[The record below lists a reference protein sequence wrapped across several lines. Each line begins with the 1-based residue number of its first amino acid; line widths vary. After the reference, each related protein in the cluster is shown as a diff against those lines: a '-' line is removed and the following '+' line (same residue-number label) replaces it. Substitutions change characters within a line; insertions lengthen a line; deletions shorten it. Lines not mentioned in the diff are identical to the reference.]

1 MAKKTRKVRKVKSTR
16 KSKVRKPR
24 ISKTEKS
31 SHQEKFHCIVK
42 RRDGSCHYF
51 DEKKVYGSVYA
62 ACYVE
67 KMKEQD
73 CEKIAGKVATAVK
86 RNVHKLKQ
94 VSSATISKIVVKE
107 LRKYSRHAAFMYETH
122 MDVA

>member
-1 MAKKTRKVRKVKSTR
+1 MAKKKTRKVKTKRKVKAKKKTR
-16 KSKVRKPR
+16 V
-24 ISKTEKS
+24 SKTKPK
-31 SHQEKFHCIVK
+31 HQEKFHCIVK
-42 RRDGSCHYF
+42 RRDGSCHFF

-67 KMKEQD
+67 KMKEKD
-73 CEKIAGKVATAVK
+73 CEKIAGKVSASVK
-86 RNVHKLKQ
+86 KNVHKLKQ
-94 VSSATISKIVVKE
+94 VSSATIAKIVVKE